1 MPNESAQHPL
11 RSRPERSPAY
21 LALASLVVLPWF
33 WAAQARADPSPV
45 PIPPYYSDL
54 PADFAQSY
62 LQGYYAFLN
71 RNSSDYPPANVAMS
85 PNDTISWIC
94 LSQQRAARSRGQGPT
109 QASAFN
115 EGCLH
120 AARANA
126 GQS

>member
-1 MPNESAQHPL
+1 MTPRTIAASVFPPVLMLTFVALGQTVLTDSAVHAEPTPIPL
-11 RSRPERSPAY
+11 
-21 LALASLVVLPWF
+21 
-33 WAAQARADPSPV
+33 
-45 PIPPYYSDL
+45 PPYYANL

-62 LQGYYAFLN
+62 LQGYNAFLY
-71 RNSSDYPPANVAMS
+71 RSSSDYPPANVRMS

-94 LSQQRAARSRGQGPT
+94 LSQQRAARSRGEGPA

-126 GQS
+126 GP